1 MAEIA
6 HSGIFILSVSA
17 HILAKK
23 CTTLTFV
30 WLLSLQQKKYF
41 MNNKK
46 IKNVKKSA
54 SVPHLIDERLE
65 LLNTIEEMVKKEVKR
80 QTKDKTSSP
89 KQLSGDPS

>member
-1 MAEIA
+1 
-6 HSGIFILSVSA
+6 
-17 HILAKK
+17 
-23 CTTLTFV
+23 
-30 WLLSLQQKKYF
+30 

-89 KQLSGDPS
+89 KQLSSDPS

>member
-1 MAEIA
+1 
-6 HSGIFILSVSA
+6 
-17 HILAKK
+17 
-23 CTTLTFV
+23 
-30 WLLSLQQKKYF
+30 

-46 IKNVKKSA
+46 IKSAKKSG